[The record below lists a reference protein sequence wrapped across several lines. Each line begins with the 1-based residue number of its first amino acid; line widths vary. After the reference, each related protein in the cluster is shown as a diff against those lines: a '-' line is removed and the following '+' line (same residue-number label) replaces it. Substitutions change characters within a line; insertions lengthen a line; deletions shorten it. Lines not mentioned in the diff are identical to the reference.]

1 MSALDSVEAGYERGR
16 ELLAGLPPRDRA
28 LLMLMVGIFLLGIG
42 WFANGAMVKQRK
54 RVKAQIS
61 AVSMAQMQVDALLAE
76 YNGLAGSAEALDAR
90 LEAGRGFAPL
100 SWLEQVGNDMTIKD
114 NIRAITERGREETD
128 YYTAKKFDITIDD
141 ITLDQ
146 TVEFLH
152 KMESAP
158 QAIRITECR
167 LKPDRKDRNK
177 IDVRMEIAVLAPTG
191 EA

>member
-1 MSALDSVEAGYERGR
+1 MSALDSVEAGYERAR
-16 ELLAGLPPRDRA
+16 EALAGLPPRDRA
-28 LLMLMVGIFLLGIG
+28 LLMLMAGIFLLGLA
-42 WFANGAMVKQRK
+42 WFANGAMVKARK
-54 RVKAQIS
+54 KVKAQIA

-76 YNGLAGSAEALDAR
+76 YNGLSGSAEALDAK

-100 SWLEQVGNDMTIKD
+100 SWLEKIGNDMQISS
-114 NIRAITERGREETD
+114 NIRSIQERGNDTTD
-128 YYTAKKFDITIDD
+128 YYVAQKYDITIDD
-141 ITLDQ
+141 VTLDQ

-152 KMESAP
+152 KMESAA

-177 IDVRMEIAVLAPTG
+177 IDVRMEIAVLKPTG

>member
-1 MSALDSVEAGYERGR
+1 MSRPRSSMPAYQRHISGQAVVRLANVDFYLGDYDSPESRSRY
-16 ELLAGLPPRDRA
+16 
-28 LLMLMVGIFLLGIG
+28 F
-42 WFANGAMVKQRK
+42 
-54 RVKAQIS
+54 
-61 AVSMAQMQVDALLAE
+61 ALLAE